1 MVGAGSTILLMKLT
15 PRGGLT
21 ALAAV
26 ALLFTSACAAA
37 SDSDSSGSPSAAGTT
52 SLAKC
57 KPADLPLV
65 KSGTLTIAT
74 DDPAYDPWFSDS
86 KPSNGKG
93 FESAVAYAVAD
104 KLGFTKDKVTWV
116 KQGFNQA
123 IQPGKKKFDFDIN
136 QFSISKARAKAV
148 DFSSGYYTVSQAVI
162 TLKSSKFA
170 GATSLADLKDAKLG
184 AQIATTSLDA
194 IDQIDPKTKPLV
206 YDDTSK
212 AGQALANKQVDGI
225 VADLP
230 TAYYLTAA
238 EIDNS
243 KIVGEFQPT
252 GGTPEQF
259 GLLLSKGSGLTSCAS
274 AAVSALGQDGTLK
287 KLQDKWLTQATSVPE
302 LK

>member
-1 MVGAGSTILLMKLT
+1 MKLT

-26 ALLFTSACAAA
+26 ALLLTSACAA
-37 SDSDSSGSPSAAGTT
+37 SDSSDSSGSDGGSTGAVT
-52 SLAKC
+52 LADC
-57 KPADLPLV
+57 KPADLSLV
-65 KSGTLTIAT
+65 KSGTLTVAT

-86 KPSNGKG
+86 DPSNGKG

-104 KLGFTKDKVTWV
+104 KLGFPKAKVTWV

-123 IQPGKKKFDFDIN
+123 IQPGTKKFDFDIN
-136 QFSISKARAKAV
+136 QFSISKSRAKAV
-148 DFSSGYYTVSQAVI
+148 DFSSGYYTVSQAII

-170 GATSLADLKDAKLG
+170 NATSLADLKDAKLG

-194 IDQIDPKTKPLV
+194 IDQIDPQTKPLV

-212 AGQALANKQVDGI
+212 AGQALANKQVDAI

-238 EIDNS
+238 EIDDS
-243 KIVGEFQPT
+243 KIVGEFSQAS
-252 GGTPEQF
+252 GTPEQF
-259 GLLLSKGSGLTSCAS
+259 GLLLSKDSKLTPCAS
-274 AAVSALGQDGTLK
+274 AAVDALAKDGTLK
-287 KLQDKWLTQATSVPE
+287 KLQDQWLTQATSVPE